1 MPGERVEPCGFV
13 LPSGGMQDVAL
24 IIVAGIGDSRTTI
37 VLWRIR
43 KDSRSPRDRGEGT
56 TKVWIGCSRR
66 AARRPPDENVSHNPY
81 AVNRVMTGFGEAVA
95 DQRMDDGWS
104 VRS

>member
-1 MPGERVEPCGFV
+1 MPGERGEPHGFV

-24 IIVAGIGDSRTTI
+24 IIVAGIGDNRTTI

-66 AARRPPDENVSHNPY
+66 AARRPPDENVSNSPC
-81 AVNRVMTGFGEAVA
+81 AVQPRC
-95 DQRMDDGWS
+95 DRL
-104 VRS
+104 R

>member
-1 MPGERVEPCGFV
+1 MAGERAEPHGFV

-24 IIVAGIGDSRTTI
+24 IIVVGIGDNRTTI

-56 TKVWIGCSRR
+56 TKVWMGCSRR
-66 AARRPPDENVSHNPY
+66 AA
-81 AVNRVMTGFGEAVA
+81 
-95 DQRMDDGWS
+95 
-104 VRS
+104 